1 MSATGAVG
9 VFHNGSAGRVFDW
22 GEEVKKIPGRPEGL
36 WAERTAFKEGT
47 EKTFS
52 IGKEHEQ
59 PGAILHRDMV
69 GSKSWERHLTL
80 LKPSLFS

>member
-1 MSATGAVG
+1 MAQLGELGEFLTGEKEG
-9 VFHNGSAGRVFDW
+9 
-22 GEEVKKIPGRPEGL
+22 KKISGRPEGL
-36 WAERTAFKEGT
+36 WAERAAFKEGT
-47 EKTFS
+47 EKSFS

-69 GSKSWERHLTL
+69 GNKSWERHLTL